1 MFRDMRRKGQQL
13 TVEESEKILREATHG
28 VLAVTGDGGFP
39 YAVPVSHVY
48 KDGKIYFHCARQGHK
63 IDAIKN
69 NPKVSFCVVSRDD
82 VMPRERTTA
91 YISVIAFG
99 EARIVDDEAG
109 LRKIAGLV
117 GEKYSRD
124 FPQECKKETDEVIAA
139 GTMLCVEITVLHLTG
154 KCGKEVLKERR
165 GNNV

>member
-1 MFRDMRRKGQQL
+1 MFREMRRIKQRL
-13 TVEESEKILREATHG
+13 TKEESEQILKEASHG
-28 VLAVTGDGGFP
+28 VLALSGDNGYP

-48 KDGKIYFHCARQGHK
+48 SNGKIYFHCARQGHK

-99 EARIVDDEAG
+99 TAEIVDDEKN
-109 LRKIAGLV
+109 LRRIAGLV

-124 FPQECKKETDEVIAA
+124 FPEECQKETDEVIAA
-139 GTMLCVEITVLHLTG
+139 NTMYCVEITVEHLTG
-154 KCGKEVLKERR
+154 KCGREVLKER
-165 GNNV
+165 NVCGG